1 VDQVNAQVIQAF
13 YAGELARTTRISMDI
28 QGDGT
33 SFVSL
38 GATWVL
44 S

>member
-1 VDQVNAQVIQAF
+1 
-13 YAGELARTTRISMDI
+13 LARSVGISVDI

-38 GATWVL
+38 GAALDL